1 MNLFNGNLHLGP
13 RIDQLVK
20 WGNRWNVKFPENL
33 INIITTPVQF
43 SFNSG
48 WLSGFMDAEGCFN
61 IYIPKNSVFTIL
73 TRFILDQKDGELLF
87 KELRSILGSGSI
99 YSRKNNNI
107 RYAASNLT
115 SLGLII
121 NYLRRFGLK
130 TKKHMAYLKWIEI
143 YYIVLR
149 KEHKNPERFAEI
161 KVLSGEINKDND

>member
-1 MNLFNGNLHLGP
+1 
-13 RIDQLVK
+13 
-20 WGNRWNVKFPENL
+20 
-33 INIITTPVQF
+33 
-43 SFNSG
+43 
-48 WLSGFMDAEGCFN
+48 MDAEGCFN

-130 TKKHMAYLKWIEI
+130 TKKHMAYLK
-143 YYIVLR
+143 
-149 KEHKNPERFAEI
+149 
-161 KVLSGEINKDND
+161 